1 MIEKI
6 DIKDASIAEEIRRN
20 MNVATAENKGL
31 MPTERMRLDR
41 RIETVV
47 SRVIYDVNYITSMST
62 SLLISIAAYG
72 GGPMTLFYMTINR
85 ANGALI
91 RPTIIL
97 NRIGGAPLPPTPR
110 FKVFANETNGF
121 FKIILERTQHTPAIY
136 VKILNVINVSSDSI
150 SFSEASQGEV
160 DAATYIEVTPV

>member
-6 DIKDASIAEEIRRN
+6 DIDNIGVVDSVRN
-20 MNVATAENKGL
+20 KMAVATADNKGL

-47 SRVIYDVNYITSMST
+47 SRVIYDVNYTTSMST
-62 SLLISIAAYG
+62 SLLISIAAFG

-136 VKILNVINVSSDSI
+136 VKMLNVVNVSSDSI
-150 SFSEASQGEV
+150 SFSEASQSEV